1 MSKECT
7 DRFDAGS
14 RCRTGGRRM
23 IRNRPDRTARGR
35 ISPRPGAATV
45 RFAPQDTPP
54 ARIHS
59 VRRTHTNEKPRR
71 NSAGL
76 LTDRSDI
83 WRKRRDSNP
92 RYPFEVYTLSR
103 RAPSTART
111 LFPDRPLRRT
121 RASGDQT
128 CRKVRKFLKIKNT
141 GGAFARSARTLSL
154 AGRAV
159 PSFPLRTGQHRRA
172 RPVPPSYSGSPFR
185 CRCFRYRIST
195 YADATSS
202 PKKSERGRPARRS
215 VPDKSSRGGPGPIP
229 STGSDS
235 ANAISRTKPL
245 RADRSHAEFLFRR
258 IFSMRTKRA
267 NRSGPVPFL
276 QHALDR
282 QKAGRASGFLSKG
295 RLQGQSR
302 VGNPEID
309 RSRVVLQQSIDPL
322 AQLDFAPHAVHA
334 GYQRI
339 DETVGHILAAV

>member
-1 MSKECT
+1 MRKHSNIEPESCKTRGRRKSLFLHVSEKRGFEPIVRHERFRADAVSSRPQEDLKGKSKECM

-35 ISPRPGAATV
+35 SSPRPGAATV

-111 LFPDRPLRRT
+111 LFPDRPLRQT

-154 AGRAV
+154 AGR
-159 PSFPLRTGQHRRA
+159 
-172 RPVPPSYSGSPFR
+172 SP
-185 CRCFRYRIST
+185 YRL
-195 YADATSS
+195 S
-202 PKKSERGRPARRS
+202 P
-215 VPDKSSRGGPGPIP
+215 
-229 STGSDS
+229 
-235 ANAISRTKPL
+235 
-245 RADRSHAEFLFRR
+245 
-258 IFSMRTKRA
+258 
-267 NRSGPVPFL
+267 
-276 QHALDR
+276 
-282 QKAGRASGFLSKG
+282 
-295 RLQGQSR
+295 
-302 VGNPEID
+302 
-309 RSRVVLQQSIDPL
+309 
-322 AQLDFAPHAVHA
+322 
-334 GYQRI
+334 
-339 DETVGHILAAV
+339 

>member
-1 MSKECT
+1 M
-7 DRFDAGS
+7 
-14 RCRTGGRRM
+14 
-23 IRNRPDRTARGR
+23 
-35 ISPRPGAATV
+35 
-45 RFAPQDTPP
+45 
-54 ARIHS
+54 
-59 VRRTHTNEKPRR
+59 
-71 NSAGL
+71 
-76 LTDRSDI
+76 
-83 WRKRRDSNP
+83 
-92 RYPFEVYTLSR
+92 
-103 RAPSTART
+103 
-111 LFPDRPLRRT
+111 
-121 RASGDQT
+121 
-128 CRKVRKFLKIKNT
+128 
-141 GGAFARSARTLSL
+141 LSL
-154 AGRAV
+154 PDINLCGRYFK
-159 PSFPLRTGQHRRA
+159 SQKIGA
-172 RPVPPSYSGSPFR
+172 RPTG
-185 CRCFRYRIST
+185 
-195 YADATSS
+195 
-202 PKKSERGRPARRS
+202 RRS

-229 STGSDS
+229 SIGSDS

>member
-128 CRKVRKFLKIKNT
+128 CRKVRKFLKIKKYRRRIC
-141 GGAFARSARTLSL
+141 AFRTNAHLSPADRYAAR
-154 AGRAV
+154 
-159 PSFPLRTGQHRRA
+159 PLRYRTA
-172 RPVPPSYSGSPFR
+172 PASRPVPPSYSGSPALPLSILSLLDINIRGRSFKSQKIGVRPTGSAARSGQIVSRRPRPDPIDRLRFR
-185 CRCFRYRIST
+185 ECNKQDETATGRPFSCGVSFPAHLF
-195 YADATSS
+195 YADETCESVRTGPVSATCS
-202 PKKSERGRPARRS
+202 RPA
-215 VPDKSSRGGPGPIP
+215 KGGPGV
-229 STGSDS
+229 GLLVKGK
-235 ANAISRTKPL
+235 AAGAKPC
-245 RADRSHAEFLFRR
+245 RE
-258 IFSMRTKRA
+258 
-267 NRSGPVPFL
+267 P
-276 QHALDR
+276 
-282 QKAGRASGFLSKG
+282 
-295 RLQGQSR
+295 
-302 VGNPEID
+302 
-309 RSRVVLQQSIDPL
+309 
-322 AQLDFAPHAVHA
+322 
-334 GYQRI
+334 
-339 DETVGHILAAV
+339 

>member
-23 IRNRPDRTARGR
+23 IRNRPDRTARGPDLSAAR
-35 ISPRPGAATV
+35 RGDRKIRAAGYTACEDSLRSPDAYKRK
-45 RFAPQDTPP
+45 APP
-54 ARIHS
+54 
-59 VRRTHTNEKPRR
+59 KFG
-71 NSAGL
+71 GL